1 MTQRLIF
8 TVGFFFFNI
17 PLAVLRNPM
26 SSLIFMFYVAAYI
39 IKSILSKHEGNKMLK
54 QRIVDF
60 DKTLSKQ
67 DYSQL
72 KVSFQQTQLPCS
84 YKNKKKKQRK
94 HKKFSWVECQNPE

>member
-1 MTQRLIF
+1 
-8 TVGFFFFNI
+8 
-17 PLAVLRNPM
+17 M

-84 YKNKKKKQRK
+84 YKNKKKNKENIRN
-94 HKKFSWVECQNPE
+94 SAGLSARILNRNLEIVELWSRVV

>member
-1 MTQRLIF
+1 
-8 TVGFFFFNI
+8 
-17 PLAVLRNPM
+17 M